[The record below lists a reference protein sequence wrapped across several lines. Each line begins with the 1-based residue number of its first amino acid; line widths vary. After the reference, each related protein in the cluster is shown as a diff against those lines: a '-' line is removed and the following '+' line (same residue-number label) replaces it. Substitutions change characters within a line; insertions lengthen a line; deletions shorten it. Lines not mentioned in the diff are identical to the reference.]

1 MKFEDSNLIE
11 KIVIS
16 RKLINILLYFYKMR
30 LELKLALIGAMSK
43 IVIFFI
49 LLILL
54 QQVIDKQALQH
65 TDRALIKMK
74 EKTMANVAKIGINSF
89 LNIEKDSAFASYN
102 ILKDEYITIDLDTI
116 KGNGK
121 IVFSDEARIIEDEEF
136 DYRILNYSFDVTNK
150 HYNLEIGKNIQLI
163 NALNRTMKNISITI
177 ILLVLLS
184 TIIFDIGINKY
195 LLFPLNRMIIRKLKT
210 ITNPETYDFSELR
223 SSTSDFVYLN
233 NALNELMHKVTEIL
247 KNQKKFTADVSHELF
262 TPISIMQSKLENLL
276 TNDNLPESFVAVI
289 MDQQNHL
296 NRLQQIIKALLL
308 IARIENDQFSK
319 NETVVVRE
327 VVEEIILNIE
337 DRAEIKNITIENR
350 IDPADLLPYIN
361 KSLLY
366 ILIFNLVSNA
376 IKYNKDGGWI
386 RISTCTSGNYFCLEI
401 SDSGIGIDTDQIDK
415 VFDRFKRADPASGE
429 GHGLGLS
436 IVSSIVRFHS
446 GIIDVKSVK
455 GEGSVFKVQFPL
467 KNVNLISVV

>member
-1 MKFEDSNLIE
+1 
-11 KIVIS
+11 
-16 RKLINILLYFYKMR
+16 MR
-30 LELKLALIGAMSK
+30 LELKLALIGALSK

-74 EKTMANVAKIGINSF
+74 EKTMANVNKIGINSF

-102 ILKDEYITIDLDTI
+102 ILKDEYITIDLDTK
-116 KGNGK
+116 KGDGK
-121 IVFSDEARIIEDEEF
+121 ILFSDEARVIEDEEF
-136 DYRILNYSFDVTNK
+136 DYRILNYTFEIGNQN
-150 HYNLEIGKNIQLI
+150 YILEIGKNIQLI

-184 TIIFDIGINKY
+184 TILFDIGINKY
-195 LLFPLNRMIIRKLKT
+195 LLYPLNRMIIPKLKT
-210 ITNPETYDFSELR
+210 ITNPETFDYSELG

-233 NALNELMHKVTEIL
+233 NALNELMHKVTAIL
-247 KNQKKFTADVSHELF
+247 KNQQKFTADVSHELF
-262 TPISIMQSKLENLL
+262 TPISIMQTKLENLL
-276 TNDNLPESFVAVI
+276 TSGDLPETYVTNV

-308 IARIENDQFSK
+308 IARIENDQYAR
-319 NETVVVRE
+319 NETVNIYE
-327 VVEEIILNIE
+327 IVEEIILNIE
-337 DRAEIKNITIENR
+337 DRAEMKNITIENLVLQ
-350 IDPADLLPYIN
+350 DVSLASVN

-376 IKYNKDGGWI
+376 IKYNNDGGWI
-386 RISTCTSGNYFCLEI
+386 RISTFETVSAFCIEV
-401 SDSGIGIDTDQIDK
+401 SDNGIGIDPDQISR
-415 VFDRFKRADPASGE
+415 VFDRFKRADPAFGE

-436 IVSSIVRFHS
+436 IVNSIVRFH
-446 GIIDVKSVK
+446 GGLINVKSIK

-467 KNVNLISVV
+467 KNVNLITSV

>member
-1 MKFEDSNLIE
+1 
-11 KIVIS
+11 
-16 RKLINILLYFYKMR
+16 MR
-30 LELKLALIGAMSK
+30 LELKLALIGALSK

-49 LLILL
+49 LLMLL
-54 QQVIDKQALQH
+54 QRIIDKEAVQH

-116 KGNGK
+116 KRSGK
-121 IVFSDEARIIEDEEF
+121 ILFSDEARIIEGEEF
-136 DYRILNYSFDVTNK
+136 DYRILNYSFDIDDQ
-150 HYNLEIGKNIQLI
+150 HYILEIGRNIQFV
-163 NALNRTMKNISITI
+163 NALNRTMRNISISI

-195 LLFPLNRMIIRKLKT
+195 LLYPLNRMIIPKLKT
-210 ITNPETYDFSELR
+210 ITNPETYEFSELA

-233 NALNELMHKVTEIL
+233 NALNELMHKVTAIL

-276 TNDNLPESFVAVI
+276 TNSNIPEQFAANV
-289 MDQQNHL
+289 MEQQNQL

-319 NETVVVRE
+319 NETVVVRDI
-327 VVEEIILNIE
+327 VEEIILNIE
-337 DRAEIKNITIENR
+337 DRAEMKNIEIENLV
-350 IDPADLLPYIN
+350 DQNDSLPNVN

-376 IKYNKDGGWI
+376 IKYNNEGGWI
-386 RISTCTSGNYFCLEI
+386 RISTIVSGSNFCIEV
-401 SDSGIGIDTDQIDK
+401 SDNGIGIDSEQINQ
-415 VFDRFKRADPASGE
+415 VFDRFKRADPKSGE

-446 GIIDVKSVK
+446 GSIDVKSVK
-455 GEGSVFKVQFPL
+455 GEGSVFRVQFLL
-467 KNVNLISVV
+467 KNVNSISVA

>member
-1 MKFEDSNLIE
+1 
-11 KIVIS
+11 
-16 RKLINILLYFYKMR
+16 MR
-30 LELKLALIGAMSK
+30 LEIKLALIGALSK

-54 QQVIDKQALQH
+54 QQVIDQQALQH

-74 EKTMANVAKIGINSF
+74 EKTMANIAKIGINSF

-116 KGNGK
+116 KANSK
-121 IVFSDEARIIEDEEF
+121 MQFSDEARIIEDEEF
-136 DYRILNYSFDVTNK
+136 DYRILNYSFEINNQ
-150 HYNLEIGKNIQLI
+150 YYMLEIGKNIQLI
-163 NALNRTMKNISITI
+163 NALNRTMKNISISI

-195 LLFPLNRMIIRKLKT
+195 LLHPLNRMIIPKLKT
-210 ITNPETYDFSELR
+210 ITNPETYEFSKIG

-233 NALNELMHKVTEIL
+233 NALNELMQKVTTIL

-276 TNDNLPESFVAVI
+276 TSGNLPEQFTAI
-289 MDQQNHL
+289 IIDQQNHL
-296 NRLQQIIKALLL
+296 NRLNQIIKALLL

-319 NETVVVRE
+319 NETVLVHE

-337 DRAEIKNITIENR
+337 DRAEMKNIKIENLVHE
-350 IDPADLLPYIN
+350 AVSLQSVN

-386 RISTCTSGNYFCLEI
+386 RISTYETENNFCIEI
-401 SDSGIGIDTDQIDK
+401 RDSGIGIDSDQITK

-436 IVSSIVRFHS
+436 IVSSIVHFHNGS
-446 GIIDVKSVK
+446 IDVKTVK

-467 KNVNLISVV
+467 NNVNFIMAI

>member
-1 MKFEDSNLIE
+1 
-11 KIVIS
+11 
-16 RKLINILLYFYKMR
+16 MR
-30 LELKLALIGAMSK
+30 LELKLALIGALSK

-54 QQVIDKQALQH
+54 HKVIDRQALQH

-102 ILKDEYITIDLDTI
+102 ILKDEYITIDLSNT
-116 KGNGK
+116 KGDGK
-121 IVFSDEARIIEDEEF
+121 IVFSEEARIIEDEEF
-136 DYRILNYSFDVTNK
+136 DYRILNYSFDVDNK
-150 HYNLEIGKNIQLI
+150 HYILEIGKNIQLI
-163 NALNRTMKNISITI
+163 NALNMTMKNISISI

-184 TIIFDIGINKY
+184 TILFDIGINKY
-195 LLFPLNRMIIRKLKT
+195 LLHPLNRMIIPKLKT
-210 ITNPETYDFSELR
+210 ITNPETYDYSELG

-233 NALNELMHKVTEIL
+233 NALNELMHKVTAIL

-276 TNDNLPESFVAVI
+276 TSGNLPEQFVSNV

-319 NETVVVRE
+319 NETVVVHE
-327 VVEEIILNIE
+327 VVEEIIVNIE
-337 DRAEIKNITIENR
+337 DRAEMKNITIYNQIE
-350 IDPADLLPYIN
+350 PGAFLPNVN

-376 IKYNKDGGWI
+376 IKYNRDGGWI
-386 RISTCTSGNYFCLEI
+386 KISSFIAANNFCIEI
-401 SDSGIGIDTDQIDK
+401 SDNGIGIDPDQIDK

-436 IVSSIVRFHS
+436 IVSSIVRFHNAS
-446 GIIDVKSVK
+446 IDVKSAK
-455 GEGSVFKVQFPL
+455 GEGSVFKIQF
-467 KNVNLISVV
+467 NVKEC

>member
-1 MKFEDSNLIE
+1 
-11 KIVIS
+11 
-16 RKLINILLYFYKMR
+16 MR
-30 LELKLALIGAMSK
+30 LELKLALIGALSK

-74 EKTMANVAKIGINSF
+74 EKTMANVNKIGINSF

-102 ILKDEYITIDLDTI
+102 ILKDEYITIDLDTQ
-116 KGNGK
+116 KGDGK
-121 IVFSDEARIIEDEEF
+121 ILFSDEARVIEDEEF
-136 DYRILNYSFDVTNK
+136 DYRILNYTFEIGNQN
-150 HYNLEIGKNIQLI
+150 YILEIGKNIQLI
-163 NALNRTMKNISITI
+163 NALNRMMKNISITI

-184 TIIFDIGINKY
+184 TILFDIGINKY
-195 LLFPLNRMIIRKLKT
+195 LLYPLNRMIIPKLKT
-210 ITNPETYDFSELR
+210 ITNPETFDYSELG

-233 NALNELMHKVTEIL
+233 NALNELMHKVTAIL
-247 KNQKKFTADVSHELF
+247 KNQQKFTADVSHELF
-262 TPISIMQSKLENLL
+262 TPISIMQTKLENLL
-276 TNDNLPESFVAVI
+276 TSGDLPEKYVTNV

-308 IARIENDQFSK
+308 IARIENDQYAR
-319 NETVVVRE
+319 NETVNIYE
-327 VVEEIILNIE
+327 IVEEIILNIE
-337 DRAEIKNITIENR
+337 DRAEMKNITIENLVLQ
-350 IDPADLLPYIN
+350 DVSLASVN

-376 IKYNKDGGWI
+376 IKYNNDGGWI
-386 RISTCTSGNYFCLEI
+386 RISTFETGSAFCIEVI
-401 SDSGIGIDTDQIDK
+401 DNGIGIDPDQISR
-415 VFDRFKRADPASGE
+415 VFDRFKRADPAFGE

-436 IVSSIVRFHS
+436 IVNSIVRFH
-446 GIIDVKSVK
+446 GGLINVKSIK

-467 KNVNLISVV
+467 KNVNLITSV